1 MKSSETKS
9 LCPVCSTPI
18 STEQMKHHISI
29 TATNERKSN
38 LQGVKKHHNYKCREE
53 VDPDYY
59 YENQRDSK

>member
-9 LCPVCSTPI
+9 LCPVCSALI
-18 STEQMKHHISI
+18 STQSMKHHISLM
-29 TATNERKSN
+29 ATMERKSN

-59 YENQRDSK
+59 YENERDSK

>member
-18 STEQMKHHISI
+18 STEHIKQHISLM
-29 TATNERKSN
+29 ANHERKSN
-38 LQGVKKHHNYKCREE
+38 LQGVKKHHNYRES

-59 YENQRDSK
+59 YENERDSK